1 MGFGNVKAKGRK
13 WLNKYAVVF
22 IKKNRTQIVTDCADK
37 RR

>member
-1 MGFGNVKAKGRK
+1 MGLGNVKVRGHK

-22 IKKNRTQIVTDCADK
+22 IKKNGTQIVTDCADK